1 MLRYRGKKI
10 QQTVKELDSFSINK
24 INRTYVKQTPLGGA
38 VTILI
43 SIFVLWIIIAET
55 LYFLDTDFVFTFVPD
70 ADFDDKLKINLD
82 ITIAMPCH
90 SLGADIIDSTNQ
102 NMILFGELQEEETW
116 FELDPAQKNYFDSM
130 RHVNSYL
137 TEEFH
142 AVQNLLWKSRFIS
155 TFTEIPKRRSK
166 PSEPPD
172 ACRIHGSLTLNKVA
186 GNLHVTAGKSLALPG
201 GHIHLTMFGLG
212 AASNFSH
219 RIDRFS
225 FGDPSPGIIH
235 PLESELKITDQEQM
249 LYQYFIDVV
258 PTDVDTLFSSMRTFQ
273 YSVKELSRAIDHDVG
288 SHGMSGVFFKYNT
301 NALKVIVRETRDPF
315 IEFFIRLSGVL
326 GGVYIVTGILKNFL
340 DNCTQRV
347 AKPPAAS

>member
-24 INRTYVKQTPLGGA
+24 INKTYVKQTPIGGA

-55 LYFLDTDFVFTFVPD
+55 MYFLDTDFVFKFVPD

-82 ITIAMPCH
+82 ITVAMPCH

-102 NMILFGELQEEETW
+102 NMILFGELQEEDTW
-116 FELDPAQKNYFDSM
+116 FELAPEQKAYFESM
-130 RHVNSYL
+130 QHVNSYL
-137 TEEFH
+137 REEFH

-155 TFTEIPKRRSK
+155 TFSELPKRRSK
-166 PSEPPD
+166 PHEPEN
-172 ACRIHGSLTLNKVA
+172 ACRIYGTLTLNKVA

-201 GHIHLTMFGLG
+201 GHVHLTMFGLG
-212 AASNFSH
+212 AAQNFSH
-219 RIDRFS
+219 RIDRLS
-225 FGDPSPGIIH
+225 FGEPSPGIIH
-235 PLESELKITDQEQM
+235 PLESELKVTKEEQM

-258 PTDVDTLFSSMRTFQ
+258 PTDVDTLFSTLRTYQ
-273 YSVKELSRAIDHDVG
+273 YSVKELTRVIDHSTG
-288 SHGMSGVFFKYNT
+288 SHGMSGIFFKYNT
-301 NALKVIVRETRDPF
+301 NALKVIVKETRDPF
-315 IEFFIRLSGVL
+315 LNFFIRLSGVL

-340 DNCTQRV
+340 DNFAQKIST
-347 AKPPAAS
+347 PTSS